1 MIKVND
7 KYFELVVIRKNIK
20 NIYLRIK
27 GDTLEVTCPKWLSK
41 KEILNFIE
49 SKANWIASK
58 EDKHKDSKLIVDDY
72 IYYLGKKYRLYIL
85 QGRSRVVV
93 MDDTILI
100 YANNPD
106 IDNALKVF
114 YKEGKKVLFNL
125 IVQKQD
131 KYLNVINDYGY
142 YLKPEYK
149 FRIMK
154 SAWGIN
160 YPKKNLITINEKL
173 IHFDDKCLEAV
184 LWHEILHFVIPNHSK
199 RFHEVLNLHMPNY
212 EALIK
217 SIY

>member
-7 KYFELVVIRKNIK
+7 KYFELVVVRKNIK

-49 SKANWIASK
+49 SKTNWIANR

-93 MDDTILI
+93 IDDTILI

-125 IVQKQD
+125 IEQKQD

>member
-7 KYFELVVIRKNIK
+7 KYFELVIIRKNIK

-41 KEILNFIE
+41 KEILDFID

-58 EDKHKDSKLIVDDY
+58 EGKHRDSKLIVDDY
-72 IYYLGKKYRLYIL
+72 IYYLGKKYRLYIS

-100 YANNPD
+100 YTSNTD
-106 IDNALKVF
+106 IDEALKVF
-114 YKEGKKVLFNL
+114 YKEGKKVLLKL
-125 IVQKQD
+125 IEQKQD
-131 KYLNVINDYGY
+131 KYLNVISDYGY
-142 YLKPEYK
+142 HLKPDYK

-184 LWHEILHFVIPNHSK
+184 LWHELLHFVIPNHSK
-199 RFHEVLNLHMPNY
+199 RFHEVLSLHMPNY
-212 EALIK
+212 ETLIK

>member
-7 KYFELVVIRKNIK
+7 KYFELVIIRKNIK

-41 KEILNFIE
+41 KEILDFID

-58 EDKHKDSKLIVDDY
+58 EGKHRDSKLIVDDC

-85 QGRSRVVV
+85 QGRSRIVV

-100 YANNPD
+100 YTSNTD
-106 IDNALKVF
+106 IDEALKVF
-114 YKEGKKVLFNL
+114 YKEGKKVLLKL
-125 IVQKQD
+125 IEQKQD
-131 KYLNVINDYGY
+131 KYLNVISDYGY
-142 YLKPEYK
+142 HLKPDYK

-184 LWHEILHFVIPNHSK
+184 LWHELLHFVIPNHSK
-199 RFHEVLNLHMPNY
+199 RFHDVLSLHMPNY
-212 EALIK
+212 ETLIK

>member
-7 KYFELVVIRKNIK
+7 KYFELVIVRKNIK

-41 KEILNFIE
+41 KEILDFIE

-58 EDKHKDSKLIVDDY
+58 ENKTKDSKLIVDDY

-100 YANNPD
+100 YTSNPN
-106 IDNALKVF
+106 IDSALKVF
-114 YKEGKKVLFNL
+114 YKEGKKVLLNN
-125 IVQKQD
+125 IEQKQD
-131 KYLNVINDYGY
+131 KYLNVISDYGY
-142 YLKPEYK
+142 YQKPEYK

-217 SIY
+217 SIF

>member
-125 IVQKQD
+125 IEQKQD
-131 KYLNVINDYGY
+131 KYLNMINDYGY